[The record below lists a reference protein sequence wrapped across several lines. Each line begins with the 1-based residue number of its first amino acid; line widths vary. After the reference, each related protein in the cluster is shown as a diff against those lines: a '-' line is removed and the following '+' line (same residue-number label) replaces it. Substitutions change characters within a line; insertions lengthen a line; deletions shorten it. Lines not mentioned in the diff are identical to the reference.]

1 MAQNFRDLIV
11 WQKAMSLAKEIYGL
25 CEKLPPHQRFG
36 LTQQLQR
43 AAVSVQS
50 NIAEGHARHSSKDFM
65 RFLSMARGSLAEAQ
79 TQLLLAHELG
89 FVSKQALEPIMED
102 STEVYKLINGLYAA
116 IAKRSNT
123 DAKGVQTETLST
135 KPPSTNY

>member
-1 MAQNFRDLIV
+1 MAQNYRDLIV
-11 WQKAMSLAKEIYGL
+11 WQKAMSLAKQIYAL
-25 CEKLPPHQRFG
+25 CGTLPPHQRFG

-43 AAVSVQS
+43 AAVSVPS

-102 STEVYKLINGLYAA
+102 STEVYKLVNGLYAA
-116 IAKRSNT
+116 IAKRANT
-123 DAKGVQTETLST
+123 EVVGVHNEVR
-135 KPPSTNY
+135 STNH